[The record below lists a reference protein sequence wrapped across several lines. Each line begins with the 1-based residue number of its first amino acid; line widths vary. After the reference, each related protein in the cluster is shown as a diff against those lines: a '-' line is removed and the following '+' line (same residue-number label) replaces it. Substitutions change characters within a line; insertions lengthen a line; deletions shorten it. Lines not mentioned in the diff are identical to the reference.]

1 MNNKNILNKKNE
13 TYSSNKLDW
22 NVIQS
27 EMKNKLGN
35 DIFNSWIQKLKLVED
50 LEHYLVLSSPTRFIR
65 DWITSRYLDE
75 ILNIVKKHKKS
86 INRIDFVIQDS
97 LNSKELNKKNIF
109 NNQKD
114 SNVTFIEDSL
124 LNFSRLDE
132 NKSFS
137 NFVVGN
143 SNNLAYQ
150 ACNKVCEK
158 ISHYNPLYLYGGI
171 GMGKTHLLNAIG
183 LKMREKYKVMFIS
196 AERFMYQ
203 FVKSIKT
210 NQMVKFKDFF
220 RKSDLFIIDDI
231 QFVSGKETMQEEFFH
246 TFNALIENGSQIIIS
261 SDRPPNKLVKIQERI
276 RSRFS
281 GGLVVNIEDSNFDLR
296 LDILKSKMNE
306 IKITFPDIKE
316 PSEELLKFLSL
327 KIKQSIRE
335 TIGAL
340 NRIISFTKI
349 YNKSPTVAESKII
362 LRDLLNFSE
371 NTVTI
376 ENIQKTV
383 SQFYKISLS
392 EMLSKRRSR
401 YLVRPRQISM
411 YLSKNLTTKSLPDI
425 GREFQG
431 RDHTTV
437 IHSVKIVDKLV
448 KNSEETS
455 KEIQKIKNK
464 ILYKESNEI

>member
-1 MNNKNILNKKNE
+1 MTNKFTSERNL
-13 TYSSNKLDW
+13 SSNQDSLNWD
-22 NVIQS
+22 NVCQDI
-27 EMKNKLGN
+27 KNKLGK

-97 LNSKELNKKNIF
+97 LNSKEPNKKNIF

-246 TFNALIENGSQIIIS
+246 TFNALIENGSQIVIS

-306 IKITFPDIKE
+306 IKLTFPDIKE

>member
-1 MNNKNILNKKNE
+1 MTNKFTSERNL
-13 TYSSNKLDW
+13 SSNQDSLNWD
-22 NVIQS
+22 NVCQDI
-27 EMKNKLGN
+27 KNKLGK

-75 ILNIVKKHKKS
+75 ILNIVTKHKKS

-246 TFNALIENGSQIIIS
+246 TFNALIENGSQIVIS
-261 SDRPPNKLVKIQERI
+261 SDRPPSKLVKIQERI

-306 IKITFPDIKE
+306 IKLTFPDIKE

>member
-1 MNNKNILNKKNE
+1 MTNNFISEKKNVFLNE
-13 TYSSNKLDW
+13 QNLNW
-22 NVIQS
+22 INVCNDI
-27 EMKNKLGN
+27 KAKLGN
-35 DIFNSWIQKLKLVED
+35 DIFNSWIQKLELVED

-75 ILNIVKKHKKS
+75 ILNIVKTHKKT
-86 INRIDFVIQDS
+86 IKRIDFIIQN
-97 LNSKELNKKNIF
+97 NSDQKVLSDKKNGF
-109 NNQKD
+109 NKKD
-114 SNVTFIEDSL
+114 SNITFIEDSL
-124 LNFSRLDE
+124 INFSRLDE

-143 SNNLAYQ
+143 SNHLAYQ
-150 ACNKVCEK
+150 ACNKVSEQ
-158 ISHYNPLYLYGGI
+158 IAHYNPLYLYGGI

-203 FVKSIKT
+203 FVKSIKS

-220 RKSDLFIIDDI
+220 RKSDVFIIDDI

-246 TFNALIENGSQIIIS
+246 TFNALIDNGSQIVIS

-281 GGLVVNIEDSNFDLR
+281 GGLVVDIQDSNFDLR
-296 LDILKSKMNE
+296 LNILKLKMNE
-306 IKITFPDIKE
+306 IKIAFPDLKI
-316 PSEELLKFLSL
+316 PSEELLEFLSS

-349 YNKSPTVAESKII
+349 YNKSPTIAESKVI

-371 NTVTI
+371 NIVTI
-376 ENIQKTV
+376 ENIQKVV

-437 IHSVKIVDKLV
+437 IHSVKIIEKLI
-448 KNSEETS
+448 NNNQEISE
-455 KEIQKIKNK
+455 EIQKIKNK
-464 ILYKESNEI
+464 ILYKEKNEI

>member
-1 MNNKNILNKKNE
+1 MTNKFTSERNL
-13 TYSSNKLDW
+13 SSNQDSLNWD
-22 NVIQS
+22 NVCQDI
-27 EMKNKLGN
+27 KNKLGK

-220 RKSDLFIIDDI
+220 RKSDVFIIDDI

-306 IKITFPDIKE
+306 IKLTFPDIKE

>member
-1 MNNKNILNKKNE
+1 MTNKFTSERNL
-13 TYSSNKLDW
+13 SSNQDSLNWD
-22 NVIQS
+22 NVCQDI
-27 EMKNKLGN
+27 KNKLGK

-75 ILNIVKKHKKS
+75 ILNIVQKHKKS
-86 INRIDFVIQDS
+86 VNRIDFVIQDS
-97 LNSKELNKKNIF
+97 FNSKEPNKKNIF

-220 RKSDLFIIDDI
+220 RKSDVFIIDDI

-246 TFNALIENGSQIIIS
+246 TFNALIENGSQIVIS

-437 IHSVKIVDKLV
+437 IHSVKIIDKLI

>member
-1 MNNKNILNKKNE
+1 MTNKFTSERNL
-13 TYSSNKLDW
+13 SSNQDSLNWD
-22 NVIQS
+22 NVCQDI
-27 EMKNKLGN
+27 KNKLGK

-75 ILNIVKKHKKS
+75 ILNIVTKHKKS

-246 TFNALIENGSQIIIS
+246 TFNALIENGSQIVIS

-306 IKITFPDIKE
+306 IKLTFPDIKE

>member
-1 MNNKNILNKKNE
+1 MTNKFTSERNFSSNQEILNW
-13 TYSSNKLDW
+13 D
-22 NVIQS
+22 NVCEDI
-27 EMKNKLGN
+27 KNKLGK

-75 ILNIVKKHKKS
+75 ILNIVQKHKKS
-86 INRIDFVIQDS
+86 VNRIDFVIQDS
-97 LNSKELNKKNIF
+97 FNSKEPNKKNIF
-109 NNQKD
+109 NNQKN
-114 SNVTFIEDSL
+114 SNITFIEDSL

-132 NKSFS
+132 SKNFS
-137 NFVVGN
+137 NFIVGN

-220 RKSDLFIIDDI
+220 RKSDVFIIDDI

-246 TFNALIENGSQIIIS
+246 TFNALIENGSQIVIS

-437 IHSVKIVDKLV
+437 IHSVKIIDKLI

>member
-1 MNNKNILNKKNE
+1 MTNKFTSERNL
-13 TYSSNKLDW
+13 SSNQDSLNWD
-22 NVIQS
+22 NVCQDI
-27 EMKNKLGN
+27 KNKLGK

-97 LNSKELNKKNIF
+97 LNSKEPNKKNIF

-246 TFNALIENGSQIIIS
+246 TFNALIENGSQIVIS
-261 SDRPPNKLVKIQERI
+261 SDRPPSKLVKIQERI

-306 IKITFPDIKE
+306 IKLTFPDIKE

>member
-1 MNNKNILNKKNE
+1 MTNKFTSERNL
-13 TYSSNKLDW
+13 SSNQDSLNWD
-22 NVIQS
+22 NVCQDI
-27 EMKNKLGN
+27 KNKLGK

-246 TFNALIENGSQIIIS
+246 TFNALIEKGSQIIIS

-306 IKITFPDIKE
+306 IKLTFPDIKE

>member
-1 MNNKNILNKKNE
+1 MTNKFTSERNL
-13 TYSSNKLDW
+13 SSNQDSLNWD
-22 NVIQS
+22 NVCQDI
-27 EMKNKLGN
+27 KNKLGK

-97 LNSKELNKKNIF
+97 LNSKEPNKKNIF

-246 TFNALIENGSQIIIS
+246 TFNALIENGSQIVIS
-261 SDRPPNKLVKIQERI
+261 SDRPPSKLVKIQERI

-306 IKITFPDIKE
+306 IKLTFPDIKE

-464 ILYKESNEI
+464 ILYIESNEI